1 MSHVSSQQTS
11 LASVLVRGWMLLAA
25 FAFGASA
32 AAQTNAV
39 PTLAP
44 MIEKIS
50 PAVVN
55 IAVKTSISSTVQ
67 DELLRRYLEVPPE
80 VEGAGSGVIVD
91 AMNGYI
97 LTNHHVIANADEI
110 TVTLLENRSF
120 PARVVGSDEASD
132 LAVLQVDAK
141 SLTSVPFGDST
152 KVRVGDYVVA
162 IGNPFGFSN
171 TVTSGIV
178 SALGRSGLDN
188 QAFEDFI
195 QTDAS
200 INPGNSGGAL
210 VNLNGELV
218 GISSAIISRTGGN
231 VGIGFAIPVNMA
243 RAVMDQL
250 IATGAV
256 RRGLLGVVIQ
266 DITPEVADLL
276 GLSGNSGALVSKV
289 NENSAAEKA
298 GIRIEDVIVT
308 INGTRLR
315 TSGSLK
321 NAIGLLP
328 PGEQVTVGL
337 IRGGREQTVTA
348 TLGELAPSA
357 ARTAAPPRVEQP
369 PPAFDS
375 VFEGADLVVNES
387 SAGVPGLLVTRVDPD
402 STAGASGLRPGDV
415 ITKINRVP
423 VRTLAEA
430 VPVVERAH
438 GVLLEIQRAERS
450 ELIVL
455 R

>member
-1 MSHVSSQQTS
+1 MRHDLTPPNS
-11 LASVLVRGWMLLAA
+11 LASAFLRGWTLLVALAA
-25 FAFGASA
+25 GVSASA
-32 AAQTNAV
+32 QPNAV

-55 IAVKTSISSTVQ
+55 IAVKTSISDTVQ
-67 DELLRRYLEVPPE
+67 DELLRRYLDVPPE

-120 PARVVGSDEASD
+120 AARVVGSDEASD
-132 LAVLQVDAK
+132 LAVLQIEAT
-141 SLTSVPFGDST
+141 SLKSVPFGDSSNM
-152 KVRVGDYVVA
+152 RVGDYVVA

-188 QAFEDFI
+188 DAFEDFI

-250 IATGAV
+250 IASGTV

-266 DITPEVADLL
+266 DITPEVADVL
-276 GLSGNSGALVSKV
+276 GLTGNSGALVSKV

-337 IRGGREQTVTA
+337 IRGGREQTITA
-348 TLGELAPSA
+348 TLGELAAVPTRA
-357 ARTAAPPRVEQP
+357 AAPPRVEEE
-369 PPAFDS
+369 PAFDS
-375 VFEGADLVVNES
+375 VFDGADLVVNES
-387 SAGVPGLLVTRVDPD
+387 AGAPGLLVTRVDPD
-402 STAGASGLRPGDV
+402 SPAGSSGLRPGDV

-423 VRTLAEA
+423 VRTLADA
-430 VPVVERAH
+430 VPVVEHAR

>member
-1 MSHVSSQQTS
+1 
-11 LASVLVRGWMLLAA
+11 
-25 FAFGASA
+25 
-32 AAQTNAV
+32 
-39 PTLAP
+39 
-44 MIEKIS
+44 MIEKIA

-55 IAVKTSISSTVQ
+55 IAVKTSISDTVQ
-67 DELLRRYLEVPPE
+67 DELLRRYLDVPPE

-91 AMNGYI
+91 ATNGYI

-120 PARVVGSDEASD
+120 AARVVGSDEASD
-132 LAVLQVDAK
+132 LAVLQIEAT
-141 SLTSVPFGDST
+141 SLRSVPFGDSA
-152 KVRVGDYVVA
+152 KMRVGDYVVA

-178 SALGRSGLDN
+178 SAVGRSGLDN
-188 QAFEDFI
+188 EAFEDFI

-250 IATGAV
+250 IASGTV

-266 DITPEVADLL
+266 DITPEVADVL
-276 GLSGNSGALVSKV
+276 GLTGNSGALVSKV

-328 PGEQVTVGL
+328 PGERVTVGL

-348 TLGELAPSA
+348 TLAELPASPTRA
-357 ARTAAPPRVEQP
+357 TAPPRVEE
-369 PPAFDS
+369 PAFDS

-387 SAGVPGLLVTRVDPD
+387 TSAPGLLVTRVDPD
-402 STAGASGLRPGDV
+402 SAAGNSGLRPGDV

-430 VPVVERAH
+430 VPVVEHAR